1 MFQKQDGDLVESDG
15 AAPEERAYEDNW
27 YRSLKALSEQRQ
39 DEADGDQE
47 PDVEDL
53 VAGPVDAAPVVE
65 DLVASPVDAAPDDQV
80 PTWAEDPAHVEPE
93 HVETEHVETEHVET
107 PEAPTADAPTP
118 TDRER
123 LVSEEFE
130 TRAGQLL
137 ERLRSIQHLG
147 ER

>member
-1 MFQKQDGDLVESDG
+1 VRGRRAMFQKQDGDLVESDG

-47 PDVEDL
+47 PDVEDP
-53 VAGPVDAAPVVE
+53 VAGPVDAAPN
-65 DLVASPVDAAPDDQV
+65 DQV
-80 PTWAEDPAHVEPE
+80 PTWAEDPEHVETE

-107 PEAPTADAPTP
+107 PEAPTADTPTP